1 MAGNITNP
9 SMLKAR
15 SKFVLATALIL
26 LGIGGFIWLRS
37 YVIER
42 VSMSLQQRIE
52 SLILS
57 GLNIH
62 YDSIRVDWIRNVIE
76 IDKLLLEKDLYDTT
90 CIYPEFISVAKVR
103 AEGIALLPL
112 IFRKVLSID
121 RLYLDSSRMVLRE
134 NALFHL
140 DSTTQRKNEFTLK
153 VDQLIMSA
161 ADYVYTDSARCQVL
175 TSFKSDMTLTNLHL
189 DFHVSKPLEYDATS
203 ISFESSEIKVPDKL
217 YTYRIRR
224 LMVDVFNKTVR
235 VDSVEVVPDA
245 GKVEFGRKYGFE
257 IDRFD
262 GVVPYIKAEGLAF
275 TFNDSLQV
283 KASLAEAQFYLKIFR
298 DKRLPFVRKSKLL
311 PVPALRALP
320 FHLIIDSLKV
330 IKSYVE
336 YEEFAE
342 GASEGGRIFF
352 DNMYAVFNDIDNR
365 ASSGQTRFSAHA
377 SLLGKGD
384 IDVFVTFPLQESKRA
399 TIRGSVKDFNIPE
412 INSMLTPTTQIKVES
427 GHMKELSFN
436 FSFNAIRSDGEI
448 ELNYENLKLITFKDE
463 EKTKGDEPEKDNLK
477 TFIMNTFIFKKNMD
491 EDVPEEKRKGTIMY
505 MRDNSRSIFN
515 FWSKSLVS
523 GIKSAYNLDKVEAK
537 QSEKEIKKEER
548 LTRREARRRRKLR
561 RRKSGVKAGERIGR
575 LIAYPG

>member
-1 MAGNITNP
+1 
-9 SMLKAR
+9 MLKAR

-52 SLILS
+52 SLNLS

-548 LTRREARRRRKLR
+548 LTRREARRRK
-561 RRKSGVKAGERIGR
+561 KAEKKKERG
-575 LIAYPG
+575 